1 MRKHISIQPESDKPQ
16 SGKFSIKKVLTIAIL
31 FVLLMGTVG
40 VMASSNRVRTVK
52 ILLSSG
58 YEMNVVTTSTK
69 VEDILKENHIIV
81 FDGES
86 VTPDVKSDLSDNST
100 ITIKKGE
107 NITIAQEQEFSP
119 EEILKSYQSVIEKIV
134 TEQVEIPFKTTTKEV
149 ANGSQNTQNQVVQA
163 GVNGVKEI
171 RYRVRYQN
179 GNQISK
185 DVISEKVIKEPVDKI
200 IEVRAKVTSRSSVVR
215 TGSKTW
221 TYSEDDMNLLYAITC
236 QESGSSYEG
245 ALAVITCAA
254 NRAEKRGSDPLSEY
268 KRKNQFCYTIDSY
281 WKKYLNGKV
290 PSFVKEAVKDALNGK
305 RSHNFYSFRS
315 SWTGIKGV
323 HIGGNVYF

>member
-40 VMASSNRVRTVK
+40 VMASSNRVRSVK

-107 NITIAQEQEFSP
+107 SVTIAQEQEFSP

-134 TEQVEIPFKTTTKEV
+134 TEKVEIPFKTTTKEV
-149 ANGSQNTQNQVVQA
+149 ANGSQNTQNQVIQA
-163 GVNGVKEI
+163 GVNGIKEI
-171 RYRVRYQN
+171 KYRIRY
-179 GNQISK
+179 QISK

-200 IEVRAKVTSRSSVVR
+200 IEVRAKATTRSSVVR
-215 TGSKTW
+215 TGAKTW
-221 TYSEDDMNLLYAITC
+221 SYSEDDMNLLYAITC

-268 KRKNQFCYTIDSY
+268 KRKNQFCYTIDSH

>member
-40 VMASSNRVRTVK
+40 VMASSNRVRSVK

-107 NITIAQEQEFSP
+107 SVTIAQEQEFSP

-134 TEQVEIPFKTTTKEV
+134 TEKVEIPFKTTTKEV
-149 ANGSQNTQNQVVQA
+149 ANGSQNTQNQLVQA
-163 GVNGVKEI
+163 GVNG
-171 RYRVRYQN
+171 RYQN

-200 IEVRAKVTSRSSVVR
+200 IEVRAKATTRSSVVR
-215 TGSKTW
+215 TGAKTW
-221 TYSEDDMNLLYAITC
+221 SYSEDDMNLLYAITC